1 MFNDI
6 RLSMLYPYL
15 TTMNNPIPKDLNM
28 CYYIFV
34 RKQKI
39 KFAALSHTV
48 KYNVF
53 YSFENKI
60 TIYVP
65 CAICNA
71 IDTID
76 NSTLN
81 TKTILSNKIFVKDS
95 DGIYLKGTAWESF
108 ENKYFIIIDYE
119 NPEIAHIAKNMY
131 DNLKKREEKILAEQ
145 KEKITN
151 TEIKHKNMLDE
162 FDSISDDFYKELE
175 QVLEKYHVRIMS
187 NYGEDIIEY
196 NGEELIE
203 RRFII

>member
-1 MFNDI
+1 MFNDV
-6 RLSMLYPYL
+6 RLSMLYPYT
-15 TTMNNPIPKDLNM
+15 TTMNSCIPKDLNM
-28 CYYIFV
+28 YHYIFV

-39 KFAALSHTV
+39 KFAVLPNTV

-53 YSFENKI
+53 YSFENKV

-81 TKTILSNKIFVKDS
+81 TKTILSEKIFVKDS
-95 DGIYLKGTAWESF
+95 DGICLKGTAWDQDF
-108 ENKYFIIIDYE
+108 KYYIIIDYD
-119 NPEIAHIAKNMY
+119 NPEIAHVAKNMY

-145 KEKITN
+145 KEKMTN
-151 TEIKHKNMLDE
+151 TEIKHKTMLDE

-187 NYGEDIIEY
+187 NYDEDIIEY
-196 NGEELIE
+196 NGEELVE